1 MSEGRMLR
9 ARMAKNLK
17 KPQLNRIHTIGHL
30 WQLIRY
36 KLEDFLSIVV
46 KILYSNRNYLYNIKI
61 HITHQLYRFLLNSL
75 FRPTFVGIMLAVK
88 HVYTHTII
96 SL

>member
-46 KILYSNRNYLYNIKI
+46 KIL
-61 HITHQLYRFLLNSL
+61 
-75 FRPTFVGIMLAVK
+75 
-88 HVYTHTII
+88 
-96 SL
+96 

>member
-46 KILYSNRNYLYNIKI
+46 KILYSNRNYLYNIKLI
-61 HITHQLYRFLLNSL
+61 
-75 FRPTFVGIMLAVK
+75 K
-88 HVYTHTII
+88 
-96 SL
+96 